1 MRNLLKL
8 LYAYNNLILF
18 VLLEGLAIFLI
29 AENNQFQGT
38 KITQFSQGLSGS
50 FYKNLDNFKVYFS
63 LKQTNDILA
72 KENIELKNKL
82 ASIRKIIREKKDTL
96 IDTLYKQQYTYFSA
110 KVINNSVNKQY
121 NYITLNKG
129 SNDGIKPDM
138 AVISPDGI
146 VGVVIGA
153 SPNYSTVLSVLNKY
167 FTVDAKLK
175 KGSSQTTD
183 HGQLT
188 WNGLN
193 PDIATLNDILFH
205 VKVHVGDTL
214 VVNNSHS
221 FPEGIPVGTIKEF
234 ELKSDRY
241 IIKVKLVNDFR
252 RLNYVSVVDNLM
264 KQEQKDLEKKV
275 RHD

>member
-8 LYAYNNLILF
+8 LYTYNNLILF

-50 FYKNLDNFKVYFS
+50 FYKKLDNFKVYFS
-63 LKQTNDILA
+63 LKETNESLA

-82 ASIRKIIREKKDTL
+82 ASVRRIIRERKDTV
-96 IDTLYKQQYTYFSA
+96 IDTLYKQQYTYYSA
-110 KVINNSVNKQY
+110 KVINNSINKQY

-129 SNDGIKPDM
+129 SKDGIKPDM

-146 VGVVIGA
+146 VGVVIGV
-153 SPNYSTVLSVLNKY
+153 SRNYATVLSVLNRY
-167 FTVDAKLK
+167 FTVDTKLK
-175 KGSSQTTD
+175 KGSVQSTD
-183 HGQLT
+183 HGPLT

-193 PDIATLNDILFH
+193 PQIATLNEILFH
-205 VKVHVGDTL
+205 VKINVGDTL

-221 FPEGIPVGTIKEF
+221 FPEGIPVGVVKEF

-241 IIKVKLVNDFR
+241 TIKVKLSNDFR
-252 RLNYVSVVDNLM
+252 RLNYVSVIDNLM
-264 KQEQKDLEKKV
+264 KQEQLDLEQKLK
-275 RHD
+275 HD